1 MEYEI
6 QLAERTLKTYA
17 VNPKGNALFQPGQEV
32 AVIFTARRC
41 CCSARVTDPKRSVLS
56 HS

>member
-32 AVIFTARRC
+32 AVIFTADD
-41 CCSARVTDPKRSVLS
+41 VVVVRSD
-56 HS
+56 